1 MSLTNLVAQIYNQIL
16 AKVIQQYSKR
26 IHHDEEEYRG
36 SLKNYV
42 WNYVRYDPAVPLQGI
57 YREKSVF

>member
-1 MSLTNLVAQIYNQIL
+1 MEKRDLSYTTGGNVNGYN
-16 AKVIQQYSKR
+16 
-26 IHHDEEEYRG
+26 HDEEEYRG